1 MTQMI
6 VLALDGEAILL
17 RNITVSA
24 TMQLP
29 DKDMSGQS
37 TSTTSA
43 QQGNKAKEL
52 RVSGIIDFNDDA
64 ILTRIFQL
72 AEATESNGAKKT
84 YRIANATAKAINM
97 RQGVFSGGIDAT
109 EQQGKMHWQVTFTL
123 REKLSVPE
131 KASARSGSQK
141 TIARQQTQNGS
152 EKAPDKG
159 MNTQSSFWKKI
170 NDAVGSGLDA
180 VGIGSVKEKGK
191 T

>member
-1 MTQMI
+1 
-6 VLALDGEAILL
+6 
-17 RNITVSA
+17 
-24 TMQLP
+24 
-29 DKDMSGQS
+29 
-37 TSTTSA
+37 
-43 QQGNKAKEL
+43 
-52 RVSGIIDFNDDA
+52 SGIIDFNDEA

-141 TIARQQTQNGS
+141 TIAKQQTQNGS
-152 EKAPDKG
+152 EQVPDKG
-159 MNTQSSFWKKI
+159 MNTQETFWKNI
-170 NDAVGSGLDA
+170 NDGIGSGLDWI
-180 VGIGSVKEKGK
+180 GIGSVKEEGK

>member
-52 RVSGIIDFNDDA
+52 RVSGVIDFNDEA

-141 TIARQQTQNGS
+141 TITRQQTQNGS
-152 EKAPDKG
+152 EQAPDKG

-180 VGIGSVKEKGK
+180 VGIESVKEEGK

>member
-17 RNITVSA
+17 RNITVSV

-43 QQGNKAKEL
+43 QQGSKAKEL
-52 RVSGIIDFNDDA
+52 RVSGVIDFNDES

-72 AEATESNGAKKT
+72 AEATNSNGAKKI
-84 YRIANATAKAINM
+84 YRIANATAQAVNM
-97 RQGVFSGGIDAT
+97 RQGVFSGGVDAT
-109 EQQGKMHWQVTFTL
+109 EQQGKTHWQVTFTL
-123 REKLSVPE
+123 KEKLSVPE

-141 TIARQQTQNGS
+141 TIAKQQTQNGS
-152 EKAPDKG
+152 EPTSEKKI
-159 MNTQSSFWKKI
+159 NTQNSFWKKI

-180 VGIGSVKEKGK
+180 VGIGAVKDEGK

>member
-52 RVSGIIDFNDDA
+52 RVSGVIDFNDEA

-72 AEATESNGAKKT
+72 AEATESSGAKKT

-141 TIARQQTQNGS
+141 TIARQQTQSGS
-152 EKAPDKG
+152 EQAPDKG

-180 VGIGSVKEKGK
+180 VGIGSVKEEGK

>member
-17 RNITVSA
+17 RNIIVSA

-29 DKDMSGQS
+29 DKDVSGQS

-43 QQGNKAKEL
+43 QQGSKAKEL
-52 RVSGIIDFNDDA
+52 RVSGVIDFNDEA
-64 ILTRIFQL
+64 VLTRIFQL

-141 TIARQQTQNGS
+141 TIAKQQTQNGS
-152 EKAPDKG
+152 EQALDKG
-159 MNTQSSFWKKI
+159 INTQETFWKNI
-170 NDAVGSGLDA
+170 NDGIGSGLDWI
-180 VGIGSVKEKGK
+180 GIGSVKEEGK

>member
-1 MTQMI
+1 MTQII

-52 RVSGIIDFNDDA
+52 RVSGVIDFNDEA

-72 AEATESNGAKKT
+72 AEATEKNGAKKT

-109 EQQGKMHWQVTFTL
+109 EQQGRMHWQVTFTL

-152 EKAPDKG
+152 EQASDKS
-159 MNTQSSFWKKI
+159 MNTQNSFWKKI

-180 VGIGSVKEKGK
+180 VGIGSVNEEGK

>member
-52 RVSGIIDFNDDA
+52 RVSGVIDFNDEA

-72 AEATESNGAKKT
+72 AEATESNGAKKI

-97 RQGVFSGGIDAT
+97 RQGVFSGGVDAT

-131 KASARSGSQK
+131 KASARSSSQK

-152 EKAPDKG
+152 EQASDKS
-159 MNTQSSFWKKI
+159 MNTQNSFWKKI

-180 VGIGSVKEKGK
+180 VGIGSVKEEGK

>member
-52 RVSGIIDFNDDA
+52 RVSGVIDFNDET

-131 KASARSGSQK
+131 KASARSGAQK
-141 TIARQQTQNGS
+141 TVAKQQTQNGS
-152 EKAPDKG
+152 EQAPDNG
-159 MNTQSSFWKKI
+159 MNTQDTFWKNI
-170 NDAVGSGLDA
+170 NDGIGSGLDWI
-180 VGIGSVKEKGK
+180 GIGSVKEEGK

>member
-43 QQGNKAKEL
+43 QQGSKAKEL
-52 RVSGIIDFNDDA
+52 RVSGVIDFNDEA

-141 TIARQQTQNGS
+141 TIARQQAQNGS
-152 EKAPDKG
+152 EQAPDKG

-170 NDAVGSGLDA
+170 NDAVGSGLNA
-180 VGIGSVKEKGK
+180 VGIGSVKEEGK

>member
-52 RVSGIIDFNDDA
+52 RVSGVIDFNDEA

-141 TIARQQTQNGS
+141 TIAKQQTQNGS
-152 EKAPDKG
+152 ELTPDKG
-159 MNTQSSFWKKI
+159 MNTQETFWKNI
-170 NDAVGSGLDA
+170 NDGIGSGLDWI
-180 VGIGSVKEKGK
+180 GIGSVKKEVK

>member
-17 RNITVSA
+17 RNITVSV

-37 TSTTSA
+37 TSTSSA
-43 QQGNKAKEL
+43 QQGSKAKEL
-52 RVSGIIDFNDDA
+52 RVSGTIDFNDEP

-72 AEATESNGAKKT
+72 AEATEKNGAKKT
-84 YRIANATAKAINM
+84 YRIANATAQAVNM

-123 REKLSVPE
+123 KEKLSVPE
-131 KASARSGSQK
+131 KAAARSGAQK
-141 TIARQQTQNGS
+141 TIAKQQTQNGS
-152 EKAPDKG
+152 EPVSDQKI
-159 MNTQSSFWKKI
+159 NTQNSFWKKI

-180 VGIGSVKEKGK
+180 VGIGSVKEEGK

>member
-1 MTQMI
+1 MTQI
-6 VLALDGEAILL
+6 IILALDGEAILL

-52 RVSGIIDFNDDA
+52 RVSGVIDFNDEA

-141 TIARQQTQNGS
+141 TIVKQQTQDGS
-152 EKAPDKG
+152 QSVSEDGKL
-159 MNTQSSFWKKI
+159 NTQEGYAKMV
-170 NDAVGSGLDA
+170 NDWLGTAFDS
-180 VGIGSVKEKGK
+180 VGIGNADKESQ
-191 T
+191 

>member
-52 RVSGIIDFNDDA
+52 RVSGVIDFNDEA

-72 AEATESNGAKKT
+72 AEATESNGAKKH
-84 YRIANATAKAINM
+84 IALLTLPR
-97 RQGVFSGGIDAT
+97 RQSICDRGYFLVAL
-109 EQQGKMHWQVTFTL
+109 MPRNN
-123 REKLSVPE
+123 REKCTGRSPLLS
-131 KASARSGSQK
+131 
-141 TIARQQTQNGS
+141 
-152 EKAPDKG
+152 
-159 MNTQSSFWKKI
+159 
-170 NDAVGSGLDA
+170 
-180 VGIGSVKEKGK
+180 GK
-191 T
+191 N

>member
-52 RVSGIIDFNDDA
+52 RVSGVIDFNDEA

-141 TIARQQTQNGS
+141 TITRQQTQNGS
-152 EKAPDKG
+152 EQAPDKG

-180 VGIGSVKEKGK
+180 VGIGSVKEEGK

>member
-52 RVSGIIDFNDDA
+52 RVSGVIDFNDEA

-152 EKAPDKG
+152 EQAPDTG

-180 VGIGSVKEKGK
+180 VGIGSVKEEGK

>member
-52 RVSGIIDFNDDA
+52 RVSGVIDFNDEA

-72 AEATESNGAKKT
+72 VEATESNGAKKT

-141 TIARQQTQNGS
+141 TIAKQQTQNGS
-152 EKAPDKG
+152 ELTPDKG
-159 MNTQSSFWKKI
+159 MNTQETFWKNI
-170 NDAVGSGLDA
+170 NDGIGSGLDWI
-180 VGIGSVKEKGK
+180 GIGSVKKEGK

>member
-52 RVSGIIDFNDDA
+52 RVSGVIDFNDEA

-152 EKAPDKG
+152 EQAADKG

-180 VGIGSVKEKGK
+180 VGIGSVKEEGK

>member
-17 RNITVSA
+17 RNITVSI

-43 QQGNKAKEL
+43 QQGSKAKEL
-52 RVSGIIDFNDDA
+52 RVSGVIDFNDEA

-141 TIARQQTQNGS
+141 TIAKQQTQNGS
-152 EKAPDKG
+152 EQVPGKG

-180 VGIGSVKEKGK
+180 VGIGSAKEEGK

>member
-52 RVSGIIDFNDDA
+52 RVSGVIDFNDEA

-141 TIARQQTQNGS
+141 TIAKQQTQNGS
-152 EKAPDKG
+152 ELTPDKG
-159 MNTQSSFWKKI
+159 MNTQETFWKNI
-170 NDAVGSGLDA
+170 NDGIGSGLDWI
-180 VGIGSVKEKGK
+180 GIGSVKKEGK

>member
-52 RVSGIIDFNDDA
+52 RVSGVIDFNDEA

-72 AEATESNGAKKT
+72 AEATESNGAKKNVSHCQR
-84 YRIANATAKAINM
+84 YREGNQYAT
-97 RQGVFSGGIDAT
+97 GGI
-109 EQQGKMHWQVTFTL
+109 
-123 REKLSVPE
+123 
-131 KASARSGSQK
+131 
-141 TIARQQTQNGS
+141 
-152 EKAPDKG
+152 
-159 MNTQSSFWKKI
+159 FWWH
-170 NDAVGSGLDA
+170 
-180 VGIGSVKEKGK
+180 
-191 T
+191 

>member
-43 QQGNKAKEL
+43 QQGHKAKEL
-52 RVSGIIDFNDDA
+52 RVSGVIDFNDEA

-141 TIARQQTQNGS
+141 TIAKQQTQNGS
-152 EKAPDKG
+152 ELTPDKG
-159 MNTQSSFWKKI
+159 MNTQETFWKNI
-170 NDAVGSGLDA
+170 NDGIGSGLDWI
-180 VGIGSVKEKGK
+180 GIGSVKKEGK

>member
-1 MTQMI
+1 MI

-52 RVSGIIDFNDDA
+52 RVSGVIDFNDEA

-141 TIARQQTQNGS
+141 TIAKQQTQNGS
-152 EKAPDKG
+152 EQAPDKG
-159 MNTQSSFWKKI
+159 MNTQDAFWKNI
-170 NDAVGSGLDA
+170 NDGIGSGLDWI
-180 VGIGSVKEKGK
+180 GIGSVKEEGK

>member
-43 QQGNKAKEL
+43 QQGSKAKEL
-52 RVSGIIDFNDDA
+52 RVSGVIDFNDEA

-72 AEATESNGAKKT
+72 AEATEKNGAKKT

-109 EQQGKMHWQVTFTL
+109 EQQGKMHWQITFTL

-141 TIARQQTQNGS
+141 TIARQQTSNGS
-152 EKAPDKG
+152 EQVPDKG

-170 NDAVGSGLDA
+170 NDAIGTGLDA
-180 VGIGSVKEKGK
+180 AGIGSVKEEGK

>member
-52 RVSGIIDFNDDA
+52 RVSGVIDFNDEA

-109 EQQGKMHWQVTFTL
+109 EQQGKMHWQLTFTL

-141 TIARQQTQNGS
+141 TIARQQIQNGS
-152 EKAPDKG
+152 EQAPDKG

-180 VGIGSVKEKGK
+180 VGIGSVKEEGK

>member
-43 QQGNKAKEL
+43 QQGSKAKEL
-52 RVSGIIDFNDDA
+52 RVSGVIDFNDEA

-141 TIARQQTQNGS
+141 TITRQQTQNGS
-152 EKAPDKG
+152 EQAPDKG

-180 VGIGSVKEKGK
+180 VGIGSVKEEGK